1 MKEKNTFPS
10 KRKSIFYL
18 ILCLIA
24 TLFVSSFIYFLVL
37 HPLLDNKIVR
47 ISINIG
53 WTCFCLYAF
62 KKLTQRHTL
71 WWRAVD
77 ENPNKS
83 QNNYPMPIIV
93 NLDVMMA
100 KRKISLGDLAEK
112 IDLTPANLSI
122 LKTGKAKAIRFSTLE
137 AICRELDCQPGD
149 ILEYREEDE

>member
-1 MKEKNTFPS
+1 MKEKNTRPS
-10 KRKSIFYL
+10 KGKSIFYL
-18 ILCLIA
+18 MLSLIT

-37 HPLLDNKIVR
+37 HPSLDNKAVR

-62 KKLTQRHTL
+62 KRLTQRYTF
-71 WWRAVD
+71 WWHALD
-77 ENPNKS
+77 ENPNK
-83 QNNYPMPIIV
+83 
-93 NLDVMMA
+93 
-100 KRKISLGDLAEK
+100 SLGDLAEK